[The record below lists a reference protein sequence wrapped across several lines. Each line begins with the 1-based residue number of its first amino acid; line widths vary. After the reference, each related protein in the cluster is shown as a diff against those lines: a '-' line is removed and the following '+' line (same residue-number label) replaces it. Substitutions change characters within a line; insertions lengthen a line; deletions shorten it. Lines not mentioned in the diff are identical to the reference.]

1 MNKTDASGHDRSS
14 SGNQAWESDEGEPFY
29 AKIGLTSI
37 PIRRFCNLHLVF
49 CFIESMIRLTSSSV
63 WWYSV
68 YTYWLGEVLMLS
80 KSHGNFVL
88 GDARFLGLAPV
99 LAVLC
104 LVLIT
109 ATAAYPQ
116 GNTGRILGVV
126 TDQSGGNVA
135 NATVT
140 ITDVARGVSQTFTTD
155 SDGAYAAG
163 NLLPG
168 TYTVRAEF
176 KGFKTFERKNIL
188 LEVGKDVR
196 IDAVLQP
203 GATTETITITEDVPM
218 VDTTSTT
225 LGGTISNE
233 IINDLPLNGRNYQNL
248 ISLRPGT
255 SIYPGGGP
263 WTQTTNGIRP
273 EDTSF
278 IVDGITNDEAF
289 MGLSVTNAAAVL
301 GDAATLIP
309 IDAIQEFNT
318 QVNPKAEYGWKPG
331 AITSVGLKSGT
342 NQVHGTAY
350 AFGRSDSFD
359 ARNYFDPVGTPKTA
373 IDLEQFGF
381 TGGGHIIKDKLFYF
395 GAFESQRYSVGNSLP
410 GHVPTTAS
418 VTGGGANG
426 CKSAAMIAAGTG
438 DCTISIADATTDLKN
453 LNPSFTVN
461 PLSNYLLGFYTPNS
475 GQGTFVSLNYP
486 NVNSSKNAIGK
497 IDYHINDHNA
507 LSGSYFFGND
517 TIVGMDFFELLA
529 QFRTKVHSRA
539 QTAAAHWAWTP
550 SSTWANE
557 LRGGF
562 THYVLQIIPDDS
574 SIKYNI
580 DTGISNPLLNGIP
593 NIRLSPFTEL
603 GAFHNFPKIVGP
615 DKVYDFI
622 DQVSYLH
629 GKHAFKF
636 GGEWRDD
643 LVHQA
648 TFRAGRGRIQF
659 GNLENFLQGIPG
671 NTSFLAGDP
680 TRNITQGLYAGYAQ
694 DDWRITPRVTIN
706 LGIRYE
712 YQAVPSDSKN
722 LLGNWEPT
730 VGLEQVG
737 KNISSIY
744 KGDHK
749 NFSPRFGVAWDVTG
763 KGTTIVRLGGSIL
776 YDVLSMST
784 FMSQQN
790 TQNTVTLGL
799 GTIPTGATIFDTAC
813 PAGCPGI
820 GNIFTTGVTIPGSG
834 PGGLTWVNQ
843 TTPIYPSNVTGLVQC
858 GDGLGANPG
867 PCDTFAMNRNFR
879 TPYVENWTLGIQ
891 HAFSGKLGLDVTY
904 VGNHAV
910 KLPGVVDLN
919 QPALGSGWSPAE
931 ISACYQSLYDP
942 NVCAPDG
949 GAEGAARPYTL
960 NGKATYLG
968 FINYLSN
975 LYGSTYHGLQTT
987 FTARNYHGLDFV
999 AGYTYSHAMDDMS
1012 SNWVA
1017 FLPKDSANPLLDHA
1031 SGDEDIRHRLTLS
1044 VTYSLPEKK
1053 TRSQLLEGWQ
1063 LNTIISLQSGQP
1075 WNVDDYV
1082 FDLSGTGEFAD
1093 RWNFFGN
1100 PSDFKSIGPNGLPF
1114 ISPSNFTVDTSAP
1127 GSPTRGNVTGV
1138 AAGAAVG
1145 ASMCFADASSQAAKN
1160 MLAAIGCYANGKSAL
1175 LPPPYGTF
1183 GTMGRNIFRDT
1194 GFRNVDLSLSKSIKF
1209 GERLK
1214 AQFRIETFNIF
1225 NHPNFANP
1233 NGATSGYGQGAT
1245 ADPSQVGA
1253 FGCGCSTPD
1262 AAAFNPVLGSGSNR
1276 AIQLGLKFIF

>member
-1 MNKTDASGHDRSS
+1 MTA
-14 SGNQAWESDEGEPFY
+14 P
-29 AKIGLTSI
+29 
-37 PIRRFCNLHLVF
+37 V
-49 CFIESMIRLTSSSV
+49 V
-63 WWYSV
+63 WWYSG
-68 YTYWLGEVLMLS
+68 YTYFVGEVLMQS
-80 KSHGNFVL
+80 I
-88 GDARFLGLAPV
+88 ARRRRNIASGCVALAAVVRV
-99 LAVLC
+99 LAVVC
-104 LVLIT
+104 VVLL
-109 ATAAYPQ
+109 AGAAAYPQ
-116 GNTGRILGVV
+116 GSTGRILGVV
-126 TDQSGGNVA
+126 TDQSGGNVGG
-135 NATVT
+135 ATVT
-140 ITDVARGVSQTFTTD
+140 ITDVARGVSQTLNTD
-155 SDGAYAAG
+155 SDGAYVAL
-163 NLLPG
+163 NLVPG

-188 LEVGKDVR
+188 VEVGKDVR

-203 GATTETITITEDVPM
+203 GSTTETITITEEVPM

-255 SIYPGGGP
+255 AVYPGGGP

-318 QVNPKAEYGWKPG
+318 QVNPKAEFGWKPG

-342 NQVHGTAY
+342 NDIHGTAY

-359 ARNYFDPVGTPKTA
+359 ARNYFDPVGTPKTPVE
-373 IDLEQFGF
+373 LEQFGA

-395 GAFESQRYSVGNSLP
+395 GAFEAQRYTVGNALP

-418 VTGGGANG
+418 VPSGGANG
-426 CKSAAMIAAGTG
+426 CQSAAMIAAGTG
-438 DCTISIADATTDLKN
+438 DCTISIADATTDLTN
-453 LNPSFTVN
+453 RGIAVN
-461 PLSNYLLGFYTPNS
+461 PLSRYLLGFYTPNAS
-475 GQGTFVSLNYP
+475 QGTFVSLNFP
-486 NVNSSKNAIGK
+486 NENSSKNAIGK
-497 IDYHINDHNA
+497 VDYHINDHNA

-539 QTAAAHWAWTP
+539 QTIAGHWAWTP

-557 LRGGF
+557 FRAGF
-562 THYVLQIIPDDS
+562 THYVLQILPDDLTFPYK
-574 SIKYNI
+574 IN
-580 DTGISNPLLNGIP
+580 TGISNPLLSGIP
-593 NIRLSPFTEL
+593 DVRVQL
-603 GAFHNFPKIVGP
+603 GGGFFSQLGSFHNFPKIVGP

-622 DQVSYLH
+622 DQVSYLR

-636 GGEWRDD
+636 GGELRDD

-648 TFRAGRGRIQF
+648 TFRAGRGRIKF
-659 GNLENFLQGIPG
+659 ADLESFLAGTPT
-671 NTSFLAGDP
+671 NATFLAGDP
-680 TRNITQGLYAGYAQ
+680 TRNITQWLYAGYAQ
-694 DDWRITPRVTIN
+694 DDWRVTPRVTIN
-706 LGIRYE
+706 LGFRYE

-722 LLGNWEPT
+722 LLGNFEPGI
-730 VGLEQVG
+730 GLEQVG

-776 YDVLSMST
+776 YDLLSMST

-799 GTIPTGATIFDTAC
+799 GTVPAGATIITC
-813 PAGCPGI
+813 STSCQTTTGVRVVTNPV
-820 GNIFTTGVTIPGSG
+820 GNLVTTGVTIPGPS
-834 PGGLTWVNQ
+834 LTWKDQ
-843 TTPIYPSNVTGLVQC
+843 TTAIYPSSVTGLVQC
-858 GDGLGANPG
+858 GDGNTPLGSATADPG

-919 QPALGSGWSPAE
+919 QPDLATGALPFASQFP
-931 ISACYQSLYDP
+931 
-942 NVCAPDG
+942 
-949 GAEGAARPYTL
+949 
-960 NGKATYLG
+960 YLG

-975 LYGSTYHGLQTT
+975 FYGSTYNGLQTT
-987 FTARNYHGLDFV
+987 LTARNYHGLDFV
-999 AGYTYSHAMDDMS
+999 VGYTYSHALDDLS

-1017 FLPKDSANPLLDHA
+1017 FLPQDSAHPLLDHA
-1031 SGDEDIRHRLTLS
+1031 SGDEDIRHRFTLS

-1053 TRSQLLEGWQ
+1053 TKSQLLEGWQ
-1063 LNTIISLQSGQP
+1063 LNTIITLQSGQP
-1075 WNVDDYV
+1075 WNVNDQGNN
-1082 FDLSGTGEFAD
+1082 FSGTNELSD

-1100 PSDFKSIGPNGLPF
+1100 PSDFKSIGPNGIPCF
-1114 ISPSNFTVDTSAP
+1114 
-1127 GSPTRGNVTGV
+1127 GSGGSGACSGV
-1138 AAGAAVG
+1138 IPPACLTAAAKVGPAAVT
-1145 ASMCFADASSQAAKN
+1145 SLTDPN
-1160 MLAAIGCYANGKSAL
+1160 IGTNYCYMVGNSVLIPNGI
-1175 LPPPYGTF
+1175 GQF

-1194 GFRNVDLSLSKSIKF
+1194 GFHNVDLSVSKSFKF
-1209 GERLK
+1209 GERMK
-1214 AQFRIETFNIF
+1214 AQFRVETFNIF

-1233 NGATSGYGQGAT
+1233 NGATSGYGQNAT
-1245 ADPSQVGA
+1245 ADPSQAGA

-1262 AAAFNPVLGSGSNR
+1262 NASFNPVLGSGSNR

>member
-1 MNKTDASGHDRSS
+1 
-14 SGNQAWESDEGEPFY
+14 
-29 AKIGLTSI
+29 
-37 PIRRFCNLHLVF
+37 
-49 CFIESMIRLTSSSV
+49 
-63 WWYSV
+63 
-68 YTYWLGEVLMLS
+68 MLS
-80 KSHGNFVL
+80 KSVGNIVL
-88 GDARFLGLAPV
+88 GKARFPRLAPV

-109 ATAAYPQ
+109 AATAYPQ

-255 SIYPGGGP
+255 AIYPGGGP

-359 ARNYFDPVGTPKTA
+359 ARNYFDPVGTPKQPVE
-373 IDLEQFGF
+373 LEQYGG
-381 TGGGHIIKDKLFYF
+381 TAGGHIIKDKLFYF
-395 GAFESQRYSVGNSLP
+395 GGFEAQRYTVGNSLP
-410 GHVPTTAS
+410 GHVPTTFSFA
-418 VTGGGANG
+418 TAANPAG
-426 CKSAAMIAAGTG
+426 NPAISIPDAIAAIGG
-438 DCTISIADATTDLKN
+438 QSN
-453 LNPSFTVN
+453 VN
-461 PLSNYLLGFYTPNS
+461 PLSAYLLNFYTPNS
-475 GQGTFVSLNYP
+475 GPGTFVTLSYP
-486 NVNSSKNAIGK
+486 NQNSSKNAIGK
-497 IDYHINDHNA
+497 VDYHLNDHNS

-517 TIVGMDFFELLA
+517 TIIGMDANELLA
-529 QFRTKVHSRA
+529 QFRTSVHSRA
-539 QTAAAHWAWTP
+539 QTVAGHWAWTP
-550 SSTWANE
+550 SSAWANE
-557 LRGGF
+557 FRGGF
-562 THYVLQIIPDDS
+562 THYVLQIIPSDTS
-574 SIKYNI
+574 FPYKI
-580 DTGISNPLLNGIP
+580 DTGISNPLLHGIP
-593 NIRLSPFTEL
+593 DIRIPGVGGVGGFTEL
-603 GAFHNFPKIVGP
+603 GSFHNFPKIVGP

-622 DQVSYLH
+622 DQISYLR

-636 GGEWRDD
+636 GGELRRD
-643 LVHQA
+643 LVHQG
-648 TFRAGRGRIQF
+648 TYRGGRGRITF
-659 GNLENFLQGIPG
+659 PTLEAFLQGTP
-671 NTSFLAGDP
+671 SAAAFLGGDP
-680 TRNITQGLYAGYAQ
+680 TRNLSQWLYAGYAQ
-694 DDWRITPRVTIN
+694 DDWRITKKITFNIG
-706 LGIRYE
+706 LRYE
-712 YQAVPSDSKN
+712 FQAVPTEANN
-722 LLGNWEPT
+722 LLGNLDLT
-730 VGLEQVG
+730 TGAFEQPG

-744 KGDHK
+744 NPDHK

-763 KGTTIVRLGGSIL
+763 KGTTVVRAGGSIV
-776 YDVLSMST
+776 YDLLSMST
-784 FMSQQN
+784 YMSQQN
-790 TQNTVTLGL
+790 LQSGPVLFGF
-799 GTIPTGATIFDTAC
+799 GVVPTGATIFDAAC

-820 GNIFTTGVTIPGSG
+820 GNIFSTGINLPLSG
-834 PGGLTWVNQ
+834 PGSLNWSNQ
-843 TTPIYPSNVTGLVQC
+843 TTQIYPSNVSSLVTC
-858 GDGLGANPG
+858 STSNP
-867 PCDTFAMNRNFR
+867 CNTFAMNRNFR

-891 HAFSGKLGLDVTY
+891 HSLSAKLALDVTY
-904 VGNHAV
+904 VGNHGV
-910 KLPGVVDLN
+910 KLPGVADLN
-919 QPALGSGWSPAE
+919 QPA
-931 ISACYQSLYDP
+931 P
-942 NVCAPDG
+942 NTGNPVFPFAQFP
-949 GAEGAARPYTL
+949 
-960 NGKATYLG
+960 YLG
-968 FINYLSN
+968 EINYLSN
-975 LYGSTYHGLQTT
+975 FYGSTYNGLQTT
-987 FTARNYHGLDFV
+987 LTARNYHGLDFV
-999 AGYTYSHAMDDMS
+999 AGYTYSHALDDLS

-1017 FLPKDSANPLLDHA
+1017 FLPQDSAHPLLEHA
-1031 SGDEDIRHRLTLS
+1031 SGDEDIRHRFTLS
-1044 VTYSLPEKK
+1044 ITYSLPEMK

-1063 LNTIISLQSGQP
+1063 LNTIISMQTGQP
-1075 WNVDDYV
+1075 WNVNDQSNN
-1082 FDLSGTGEFAD
+1082 FSGVGEASD

-1100 PSDFKSIGPNGLPF
+1100 PSDFKSQGPNGLPF
-1114 ISPSNFTVDTSAP
+1114 FPGTSNAACKAKAMALD
-1127 GSPTRGNVTGV
+1127 GSNPATPYTASLT
-1138 AAGAAVG
+1138 AA
-1145 ASMCFADASSQAAKN
+1145 
-1160 MLAAIGCYANGKSAL
+1160 GCYAVGNSILIPNGF
-1175 LPPPYGTF
+1175 GTF

-1194 GFRNVDLSLSKSIKF
+1194 GFHNVDLSLSKSFKF
-1209 GERLK
+1209 GERIK
-1214 AQFRIETFNIF
+1214 AQFRVETFNIF

-1233 NGATSGYGQGAT
+1233 NGGTSTYGQGAT
-1245 ADPSQVGA
+1245 ADPSQPGL
-1253 FGCGCSTPD
+1253 FGCGCATPD
-1262 AAAFNPVLGSGSNR
+1262 NAAFNPVLGSGSNR